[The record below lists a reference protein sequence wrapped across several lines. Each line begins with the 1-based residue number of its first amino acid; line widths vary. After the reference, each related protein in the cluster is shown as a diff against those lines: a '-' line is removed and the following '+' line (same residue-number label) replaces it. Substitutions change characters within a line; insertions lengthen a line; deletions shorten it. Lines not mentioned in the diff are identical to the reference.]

1 MYALYPLIGYKTLFD
16 VENASNF
23 QRDYTAIGDINAE
36 DFYGPMLVWKG
47 YGKEGSKIRKMKK
60 NVHFCSK
67 GLAWFYAYSLHL
79 TKNEV
84 EEM

>member
-60 NVHFCSK
+60 MCIFAQK
-67 GLAWFYAYSLHL
+67 G
-79 TKNEV
+79 
-84 EEM
+84 